1 MSQIDLERTLK
12 NRLDRIMLDYAI
24 IHRKVEENKKKI
36 VELENEITNN
46 LASLET
52 VRQDEADLLAD
63 IEKVHG
69 KNYSLDMNTRKLIRK
84 V

>member
-12 NRLDRIMLDYAI
+12 NRLDRIILDYST

-36 VELENEITNN
+36 SELENEITNSLSN
-46 LASLET
+46 LET
-52 VRQDEADLLAD
+52 VRQDEAELLSD

-69 KNYSLDMNTRKLIRK
+69 KGYSIDMNNRKLFKK